1 GSEVSLKSRIKTGDG
16 WSDVVE
22 LWHSGN
28 LSNPATETWVNSQG
42 FISDLSNYYTKNE
55 SNSRF
60 VRTTG
65 VQDIADT
72 KTFLASPV
80 VPTPTLDAHAVNKG
94 WVEENYKLQLVKI
107 RYSQSIPASS
117 TVFLKLNNIDFTEGD
132 IPITIASNDE
142 EIIVDE
148 EGVYSIDVLANGVI
162 SGIIRV
168 LIN

>member
-1 GSEVSLKSRIKTGDG
+1 GISLNRQFSDGGRIAQLHIATPPSGSEVSLKSRIKTGDG

-72 KTFLASPV
+72 KTFLTSP
-80 VPTPTLDAHAVNKG
+80 
-94 WVEENYKLQLVKI
+94 
-107 RYSQSIPASS
+107 
-117 TVFLKLNNIDFTEGD
+117 
-132 IPITIASNDE
+132 
-142 EIIVDE
+142 
-148 EGVYSIDVLANGVI
+148 
-162 SGIIRV
+162 
-168 LIN
+168 